1 MAFNI
6 LFLEKDLTTAERLVP
21 ALKQEG
27 YQVSLARSQHQALSR
42 IRSLRPNILVVDVA
56 SFGAGGYGLLD
67 AVRARLHEV
76 PTVLLLAKGDAAA
89 RGGGGETCVAPPFT
103 PAKVLDGLGK
113 AAEGLPPREIRAGP
127 LVLDLDTRTLHKG
140 GATFQLRP
148 MEAALLSLFMRNP
161 GRVLSREEIMKKVWK
176 TDFLE
181 DTRTLYVHVRWLR
194 LKVEDD
200 PGAPRTLCTERSV
213 GYRFEVGESLE
224 PESGEL

>member
-1 MAFNI
+1 MACNI
-6 LFLEKDLTTAERLVP
+6 LFLEKDPTTAERLVP

-27 YQVSLARSQHQALSR
+27 YQVSLAHSRHQALSR
-42 IRSLRPNILVVDVA
+42 IRSLRPNILVVDVT

-67 AVRARLHEV
+67 AVRARLEEV
-76 PTVLLLAKGDAAA
+76 PTVLLLAKGDAVA
-89 RGGGGETCVAPPFT
+89 RGGGETCVAPPFT
-103 PAKVLDGLGK
+103 PAKLLDRLGK
-113 AAEGLPPREIRAGP
+113 VAEGLPPREIRAGP

-140 GATFQLRP
+140 GATFHLRP
-148 MEAALLSLFMRNP
+148 MEAALLALFMRNP

-181 DTRTLYVHVRWLR
+181 DTRTLYVHIRWLR
-194 LKVEDD
+194 LKIEDD

-213 GYRFEVGESLE
+213 GYRFEAGESLE